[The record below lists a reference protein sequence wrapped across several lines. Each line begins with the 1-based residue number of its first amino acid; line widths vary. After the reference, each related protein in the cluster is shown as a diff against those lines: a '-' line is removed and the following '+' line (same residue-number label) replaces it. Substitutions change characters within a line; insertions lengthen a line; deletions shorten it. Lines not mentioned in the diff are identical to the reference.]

1 MTTHLR
7 SDQFDVLQIIHN
19 KGPILVKDIKDHIPI
34 DQGKIEA
41 AVGTLSNYSLIEK
54 NSINNIFYEL
64 TKRGIEIKKNGLP
77 EKIILSLIIDQPLSF
92 PDLSNLSKLSKSD
105 LTAGIGILKKLDLIS
120 FNQGI
125 ISFDENISAIKSI
138 DEIFESLK
146 SISKNSTPSDPIII
160 KKLIERGLILKIDHN
175 EVKVNSLIN
184 DKQLAKIIVKE
195 EITKLTSK
203 MIADRSWNNYSI
215 KPYSLKSKPR
225 IIYPGRF
232 QPYRQFIEH
241 LKRKLIGLGF
251 NEMKGPIIEQE
262 FWNFDALY
270 AHQDHS
276 AREDS
281 DILLIKNPTHGELI
295 QKDFIENVKQTHEN
309 GWQTGS
315 IGHNYKWDPK
325 KAARLLLRPQGTSIS
340 ARTLYNLKIPSK
352 YFSIARCFRPDQID
366 ATHAIE
372 FNQTEGIICDPNITF
387 RDLLGI
393 LKTFAIEVAGAEEVR
408 FRPDYYPFTSPSV
421 ELSAKHPKLGYIEF
435 GGAGIFRPEVTKP
448 FGIDH
453 PVLAWGLGV
462 ERLFMTKFNISDIRS
477 LYSQDLDWL
486 RSEKVSS
493 GMEVDI

>member
-1 MTTHLR
+1 M
-7 SDQFDVLQIIHN
+7 
-19 KGPILVKDIKDHIPI
+19 
-34 DQGKIEA
+34 
-41 AVGTLSNYSLIEK
+41 
-54 NSINNIFYEL
+54 
-64 TKRGIEIKKNGLP
+64 
-77 EKIILSLIIDQPLSF
+77 
-92 PDLSNLSKLSKSD
+92 
-105 LTAGIGILKKLDLIS
+105 
-120 FNQGI
+120 
-125 ISFDENISAIKSI
+125 
-138 DEIFESLK
+138 
-146 SISKNSTPSDPIII
+146 
-160 KKLIERGLILKIDHN
+160 
-175 EVKVNSLIN
+175 
-184 DKQLAKIIVKE
+184 
-195 EITKLTSK
+195 
-203 MIADRSWNNYSI
+203 
-215 KPYSLKSKPR
+215 
-225 IIYPGRF
+225 
-232 QPYRQFIEH
+232 
-241 LKRKLIGLGF
+241 
-251 NEMKGPIIEQE
+251 
-262 FWNFDALY
+262 
-270 AHQDHS
+270 
-276 AREDS
+276 
-281 DILLIKNPTHGELI
+281 LIKNPTHGELI

>member
-1 MTTHLR
+1 MSQHIGPRTVSAQGGSIKRVGNYRIHTFPSELVTDGLVLNLDAGDPRSYPSSGTTWTDL
-7 SDQFDVLQIIHN
+7 SGN
-19 KGPILVKDIKDHIPI
+19 GNN
-34 DQGKIEA
+34 
-41 AVGTLSNYSLIEK
+41 GTLVNGPTYSNADGGSLVFG
-54 NSINNIFYEL
+54 SPAT
-64 TKRGIEIKKNGLP
+64 TKVLVDTPAFGSG
-77 EKIILSLIIDQPLSF
+77 SF
-92 PDLSNLSKLSKSD
+92 
-105 LTAGIGILKKLDLIS
+105 TIS
-120 FNQGI
+120 QWF
-125 ISFDENISAIKSI
+125 NISTIPTGNYHKLFSG
-138 DEIFESLK
+138 
-146 SISKNSTPSDPIII
+146 SDY
-160 KKLIERGLILKIDHN
+160 GGGDN
-175 EVKVNSLIN
+175 
-184 DKQLAKIIVKE
+184 
-195 EITKLTSK
+195 
-203 MIADRSWNNYSI
+203 
-215 KPYSLKSKPR
+215 
-225 IIYPGRF
+225 
-232 QPYRQFIEH
+232 
-241 LKRKLIGLGF
+241 IGLG
-251 NEMKGPIIEQE
+251 
-262 FWNFDALY
+262 LY
-270 AHQDHS
+270 LYEDKIRTWVSGGAGNLYYS
-276 AREDS
+276 GSLFSTSVWYNLVISREYGVAWKWYLDGT
-281 DILLIKNPTHGELI
+281 LIHTYTSGGLT
-295 QKDFIENVKQTHEN
+295 ENYNSPVS
-309 GWQTGS
+309 S